1 MRYGLRLTFAATTD
15 TSAATCMALLGIVN
29 IASSL
34 PIHAR
39 FDVVAVKIYEERTV
53 VAAPA

>member
-1 MRYGLRLTFAATTD
+1 
-15 TSAATCMALLGIVN
+15 MALLGIVN

-39 FDVVAVKIYEERTV
+39 FDVVAVKIYEERSSGPGV
-53 VAAPA
+53 DLDLRCSSLHSEGQ